1 MKWLKYFF
9 KRENLNQLIK
19 GVATHFFCV
28 RFPRQFHQVIGQR
41 VDELTMSGHPTDR
54 FFLLSCE
61 G

>member
-19 GVATHFFCV
+19 GGGHAFFCV
-28 RFPRQFHQVIGQR
+28 RFPRQFHQIIGQ
-41 VDELTMSGHPTDR
+41 ELTMFGHPTDR
-54 FFLLSCE
+54 ILLLSCE